1 MSALCVVQGDTHV
14 GVRIRRTSFEG
25 ATKTSRFLNTTLI
38 QNIDSGVPGRGVP
51 DLPLNEPAVA
61 IGCGHCKLAG
71 TCRALFLQN
80 QRSVHGPSLLH
91 EKHHDRFVKPTWR
104 QNAIRRTMCGFNNAC
119 VYRKPHM
126 SKHERTLCRAR
137 RHTCG
142 SPNQENK
149 L

>member
-1 MSALCVVQGDTHV
+1 MWESESGEQALRELLKLPD
-14 GVRIRRTSFEG
+14 
-25 ATKTSRFLNTTLI
+25 FLNTTLI

-71 TCRALFLQN
+71 TCRALFSSKSTLGTRTQM
-80 QRSVHGPSLLH
+80 LH

-104 QNAIRRTMCGFNNAC
+104 QNAIRRT

-126 SKHERTLCRAR
+126 SKHERT
-137 RHTCG
+137 
-142 SPNQENK
+142 S
-149 L
+149 